1 MRIRNKLNLAMAV
14 PIGLLILQVVLVNYF
29 VRELQSAINYISSAN
44 SVIERNFIALEKLAL
59 LRNEIKQIPARFV
72 GADQSNGNAS
82 TEPVNIWS
90 EISLQIEQISKSD
103 AFQTVGATTTQSV
116 NNSRLTADAQI
127 KKTMSA
133 SSASDSDLDTLLEAA
148 ILADRELVGLVDSLN
163 SLVVELR
170 VQIQNAVAHER
181 EIHDRP
187 VIAGIAVGGLALLLI
202 VAFTW
207 IYIDGHLV
215 TRITALSKSMRAIS
229 GNDLRAEIPLSK
241 SNDEIGEMADALT
254 IFRDTAVEVE
264 EKNLRQVADAQQRL
278 VDAIATISEGF
289 SLYDS
294 DDRLV
299 LCNPQYGNLFFP
311 DLDDFVK
318 PGVLFEDLIRA
329 ACNAKLVADAK
340 SGEEEWITERMS
352 HHLQPGEVFIYQL
365 IDGRWIE
372 ITEHRTANEETVA
385 IYTDITRQ
393 RTSEITLIEAK
404 NRAEEAN
411 TLVVQKNAMLEG
423 LSAKLSKY
431 LSPQIY
437 SSIFRGDQ
445 NVELASERKKLTV
458 MFTDLSG
465 FTETA
470 DRLESEE
477 LTGLLNNYLTEMS
490 KLALNYGATID
501 KYIGDAIMLFFGDPE
516 TQGVQ
521 QDAIACV
528 STAIA
533 MQEKMRL
540 LNKQWLDRGIE
551 NPFGLRIGINTGYC
565 TVGNFGSEDR
575 MDYTI
580 IGSEVNL
587 AERLESAAD
596 LGGILIGHE
605 TYSLV
610 KEHVHADEQTPRN
623 LKGFAKPVRN
633 YSIIGLRQEAMNGSK
648 HLAFSLGG
656 VEIKLDPEELS
667 HSEQDKIIKTLNK
680 IIQHLSTG
688 DRAKISN

>member
-14 PIGLLILQVVLVNYF
+14 PIGLLILQIVLVNYF
-29 VRELQSAINYISSAN
+29 IRELQSAVNYISSAN

-59 LRNEIKQIPARFV
+59 LRSEIKRIPAKFV
-72 GADQSNGNAS
+72 GMDQNNEDTLSQ
-82 TEPVNIWS
+82 PQIIWGD
-90 EISLQIEQISKSD
+90 ISAQFEQISESD
-103 AFQTVGATTTQSV
+103 AFKTVESTISQTVV
-116 NNSRLTADAQI
+116 NTHLQVTNQI
-127 KKTMSA
+127 EETMSVY
-133 SSASDSDLDTLLEAA
+133 SADDSDLDTLLEAA
-148 ILADRELVGLVDSLN
+148 ILADRDLVELRDALN
-163 SLVVELR
+163 GLVVELR
-170 VQIQNAVAHER
+170 GQIQNAVAHEKQ
-181 EIHDRP
+181 IHDRP
-187 VIAGIAVGGLALLLI
+187 VIAGIAVGGLAILVI

-207 IYIDGHLV
+207 LYIDGHLV
-215 TRITALSKSMRAIS
+215 TRITELRKSMLAIS
-229 GNDLRAEIPLSK
+229 GNDLRAEIPVSK
-241 SNDEIGEMADALT
+241 SADEIGEMADALA
-254 IFRDTAVEVE
+254 IFRDTAVEIE

-299 LCNPQYGNLFFP
+299 LCNPQYGKLFYP
-311 DLDDFVK
+311 GLDNFVK
-318 PGVLFEDLIRA
+318 PGVSFEDLLRA
-329 ACNAKLVADAK
+329 ACNANLVVDAK
-340 SGEEEWITERMS
+340 VRQEEWVGERMS
-352 HHLQPGEVFIYQL
+352 QHLQPGELINYQM

-372 ITEHRTANEETVA
+372 VKEHRTTQGETVA
-385 IYTDITRQ
+385 IYADVTRQ
-393 RTSEITLIEAK
+393 RTSEIALIEAK
-404 NRAEEAN
+404 NRAEQAN

-445 NVELASERKKLTV
+445 NVELASERKKLTI

-490 KLALNYGATID
+490 KLALEYGATID

-516 TQGVQ
+516 SQGVQ
-521 QDAIACV
+521 QDAVACV
-528 STAIA
+528 KTAIA
-533 MQEKMRL
+533 MQAKMKA
-540 LNKQWLDRGIE
+540 LNEQWLNRGIE

-565 TVGNFGSEDR
+565 TVGNFGSDDR

-587 AERLESAAD
+587 AQRLESAAD

-610 KEHVHADEQTPRN
+610 KGCIHADEQEPKTV
-623 LKGFAKPVRN
+623 KGFTKPVRN
-633 YSIIGLRQEAMNGSK
+633 YTVYSLRQNAVSPNGP
-648 HLAFSLGG
+648 LAFNLGG
-656 VEIKLDPEELS
+656 VEINLDPEEMS
-667 HSEQDKIIKTLNK
+667 TSERQKIIKTLKN
-680 IIQHLSTG
+680 IMQHVTTG
-688 DRAKISN
+688 NRSKSSD

>member
-1 MRIRNKLNLAMAV
+1 M
-14 PIGLLILQVVLVNYF
+14 
-29 VRELQSAINYISSAN
+29 
-44 SVIERNFIALEKLAL
+44 
-59 LRNEIKQIPARFV
+59 
-72 GADQSNGNAS
+72 
-82 TEPVNIWS
+82 
-90 EISLQIEQISKSD
+90 
-103 AFQTVGATTTQSV
+103 
-116 NNSRLTADAQI
+116 
-127 KKTMSA
+127 
-133 SSASDSDLDTLLEAA
+133 
-148 ILADRELVGLVDSLN
+148 
-163 SLVVELR
+163 
-170 VQIQNAVAHER
+170 
-181 EIHDRP
+181 
-187 VIAGIAVGGLALLLI
+187 
-202 VAFTW
+202 
-207 IYIDGHLV
+207 
-215 TRITALSKSMRAIS
+215 
-229 GNDLRAEIPLSK
+229 
-241 SNDEIGEMADALT
+241 
-254 IFRDTAVEVE
+254 
-264 EKNLRQVADAQQRL
+264 
-278 VDAIATISEGF
+278 DAIATISEGF

-329 ACNAKLVADAK
+329 ACNARLVADAK
-340 SGEEEWITERMS
+340 GSEERWIADRMS

-365 IDGRWIE
+365 NDGRWIE
-372 ITEHRTANEETVA
+372 IMEHRTVNEETVA

-393 RTSEITLIEAK
+393 RTSEIALIDAK

-411 TLVVQKNAMLEG
+411 TLVTQKNAMLEG

-445 NVELASERKKLTV
+445 NVELVSERKKLSI

-490 KLALNYGATID
+490 KLALDYGATID

-533 MQEKMRL
+533 MQEKMIL

-633 YSIIGLRQEAMNGSK
+633 YSIIGLQQEAMNGSR

-667 HSEQDKIIKTLNK
+667 NSEQDKIIKTLNK

>member
-1 MRIRNKLNLAMAV
+1 MRIRNKLNLAMAI
-14 PIGLLILQVVLVNYF
+14 PIGLLFLQIVLVNHF
-29 VRELQSAINYISSAN
+29 VRELQSAVNYISSAN
-44 SVIERNFIALEKLAL
+44 SVIERNFIALEKLDL
-59 LRNEIKQIPARFV
+59 LRNEIKRIPARFV
-72 GADQSNGNAS
+72 GTDQSNGYAFS
-82 TEPVNIWS
+82 QPAKIWA
-90 EISLQIEQISKSD
+90 EISSQIEQISKSD
-103 AFQTVGATTTQSV
+103 AFQTVESAISQTVVNTHLKAETQIEKTVSV
-116 NNSRLTADAQI
+116 
-127 KKTMSA
+127 
-133 SSASDSDLDTLLEAA
+133 SSATDSDLDTLLEVA
-148 ILADRELVGLVDSLN
+148 ILADRDLVGLKESLN
-163 SLVVELR
+163 GLVVELR
-170 VQIQNAVAHER
+170 GQIQKAVAHEKR
-181 EIHDRP
+181 IHDRP
-187 VIAGIAVGGLALLLI
+187 VVAGIAVGGLAILVI

-215 TRITALSKSMRAIS
+215 TRITALSNSMLAIS
-229 GNDLRAEIPLSK
+229 GNDLRAEIPLSR
-241 SNDEIGEMADALT
+241 SNDEIGEMADSLT
-254 IFRDTAVEVE
+254 IFRDTAVEIE
-264 EKNLRQVADAQQRL
+264 ENNLRQVADAQQRL

-299 LCNPQYGNLFFP
+299 LCNPQYGKYFYP
-311 DLDDFVK
+311 GLDDFVK

-340 SGEEEWITERMS
+340 DRQEEWIGERMS
-352 HHLQPGEVFIYQL
+352 HHLQSGELFIYQL

-372 ITEHRTANEETVA
+372 ITEHRTTKEETVA
-385 IYTDITRQ
+385 IYADITRQ
-393 RTSEITLIEAK
+393 RKSEIALIEAK

-411 TLVVQKNAMLEG
+411 TLVTQKNAMLEG

-445 NVELASERKKLTV
+445 NVELASERKKLTI

-477 LTGLLNNYLTEMS
+477 LTSLLNNYLTEMS
-490 KLALNYGATID
+490 KLALDNGATID

-528 STAIA
+528 NTAIA
-533 MQEKMRL
+533 MQAKMRS
-540 LNKQWLDRGIE
+540 LNEQWLDRGIE

-587 AERLESAAD
+587 AERLESAAE

-610 KEHVHADEQTPRN
+610 KDYIHADEQEPKIV
-623 LKGFAKPVRN
+623 KGFAKPVRN
-633 YSIIGLRQEAMNGSK
+633 YNVYVLEQTAMSGSNP
-648 HLAFSLGG
+648 LAFNLGG
-656 VEIKLDPEELS
+656 VEIMLDPEEMS
-667 HSEQDKIIKTLNK
+667 TSEQQIIIKTLKK
-680 IIQHLSTG
+680 IIQHVAAGNRSKFS
-688 DRAKISN
+688 D

>member
-1 MRIRNKLNLAMAV
+1 MAV
-14 PIGLLILQVVLVNYF
+14 PIALLILQIILVNHF
-29 VRELQSAINYISSAN
+29 IRELQSAVKYISTAN
-44 SVIERNFIALEKLAL
+44 SVIERNFIALEKLDL
-59 LRNEIKQIPARFV
+59 IRDEVKNVPARFV
-72 GADQSNGNAS
+72 G
-82 TEPVNIWS
+82 TEQNKGETSSPFSAIWS
-90 EISLQIEQISKSD
+90 EISSQIEHILNSD
-103 AFQTVGATTTQSV
+103 VFQTVEPGISKTVV
-116 NNSRLTADAQI
+116 NTRLTAENQI
-127 KKTMSA
+127 KKTVSI
-133 SSASDSDLDTLLEAA
+133 SNNTDSDLDTLLEVA
-148 ILADRELVGLVDSLN
+148 IITDRDLVGLKDALN

-170 VQIQNAVAHER
+170 QQIQKAVAHEKR
-181 EIHDRP
+181 IHDRP
-187 VIAGIAVGGLALLLI
+187 IIAGIAVGGLAILLI
-202 VAFTW
+202 VTFTL

-215 TRITALSKSMRAIS
+215 ARITALSKSMLAIS

-241 SNDEIGEMADALT
+241 SRDEIGEMADALT
-254 IFRDTAVEVE
+254 IFRDTAVEIE
-264 EKNLRQVADAQQRL
+264 ENNLRQVADAQQRL
-278 VDAIATISEGF
+278 VDAIATLSEGF

-299 LCNPQYGNLFFP
+299 LCNPQYGKLFYP
-311 DLDDFVK
+311 GLDEFVK
-318 PGVLFEDLIRA
+318 PGILFKDLLQA
-329 ACNAKLVADAK
+329 ACDNKLIADAIDRK
-340 SGEEEWITERMS
+340 KAWVSKRMS
-352 HHLQPGEVFIYQL
+352 HHLKPGALFSYQL
-365 IDGRWIE
+365 SDGRWIE
-372 ITEHRTANEETVA
+372 IREHRTTNNETVA
-385 IYTDITRQ
+385 IYTDITKQ
-393 RTSEITLIEAK
+393 RNSEIALVEAK

-411 TLVVQKNAMLEG
+411 TLVTHKNAMLEG

-437 SSIFRGDQ
+437 SSIFRGEQ
-445 NVELASERKKLTV
+445 NVELASERKKLTI

-477 LTGLLNNYLTEMS
+477 LTSLLNNYLTEMS
-490 KLALNYGATID
+490 KLALEHGATID

-516 TQGVQ
+516 TKGVQ

-533 MQEKMRL
+533 MQEKMSS

-587 AERLESAAD
+587 AQRLESASE

-610 KEHVHADEQTPRN
+610 KDYIHAEEQESKSV
-623 LKGFAKPVRN
+623 KGFAKPVRN
-633 YSIIGLRQEAMNGSK
+633 YSVVGLRKAKMSARNS
-648 HLAFSLGG
+648 LAFSLGG
-656 VEIKLDPEELS
+656 VEIVLDPNEMS
-667 HSEQDKIIKTLNK
+667 TSEQKNTIKTLKN
-680 IIQHLSTG
+680 IIQHVTDSTHSK
-688 DRAKISN
+688 D